1 MTKQQFIDAIADET
15 GKPRAD
21 IESTIDVLTKKI
33 GDVLASG
40 DKVELRGFGT
50 FSLREKKARTGRNPR
65 TGETIHI
72 AAKRE
77 AVFKAG
83 KELNDRVDQ
92 AQENV
97 VGVGGA
103 E

>member
-1 MTKQQFIDAIADET
+1 MTKQQFIDTIAEET
-15 GKPRAD
+15 GKPKAD
-21 IESTIDVLTKKI
+21 IESTIEALTRKI
-33 GDVLASG
+33 GDALAAG

-50 FSLREKKARTGRNPR
+50 FSLKEKKARTGRNPR
-65 TGETIHI
+65 TGETIQI

-77 AVFKAG
+77 AAFKAG
-83 KELNDRVDQ
+83 RELNDRVDQ
-92 AQENV
+92 PQETA